1 MANCSIALQILPMY
15 TEQETTIRAV
25 DQVIAY
31 LKERTDQIEISA
43 FETTIM
49 GEFDGMMALLKG
61 AIEVAG
67 KEHAQ
72 IFTNVKINYHAG
84 GQVLSIDEKVT
95 KHR

>member
-15 TEQETTIRAV
+15 TEQETTIRVV
-25 DQVIAY
+25 DKVIAY
-31 LKERTDQIEISA
+31 LKEHCDQVEVSA
-43 FETTIM
+43 FETTIV
-49 GEFDGMMALLKG
+49 GEFDEVMALLKG

-67 KEHAQ
+67 SEHSQ

-84 GQVLSIDEKVT
+84 GQVLSIDEKVS